1 MTNKQKLIEWM
12 IQFPFLS
19 FSLSFFL
26 SFFSFFTCKK
36 KWQFLLLL
44 FLQWR
49 RRRRRGS
56 GVPSEFQNKRER
68 KKNRHLNN
76 KKMITTQ
83 TKQQKKTRRLCDFS
97 FSNLVPFFF
106 YELIINFCF
115 VYAFLSPPSLPPPPP
130 PPTPPPLIIWK
141 LFNDE
146 TLRNLSS
153 LLCDINSCNC
163 FRLTM
168 KKIIQPFFPLPP
180 CSFFG
185 GVGGGGWGW
194 EWFISE
200 FLFVAFYCTI
210 FLSFPPRLSIFL
222 SFLPSFLSHLFQNEL
237 DPVLYWQFR
246 VGSIIKK
253 KKKKKKKRKLEDTTT
268 KRI

>member
-1 MTNKQKLIEWM
+1 
-12 IQFPFLS
+12 
-19 FSLSFFL
+19 
-26 SFFSFFTCKK
+26 
-36 KWQFLLLL
+36 
-44 FLQWR
+44 
-49 RRRRRGS
+49 
-56 GVPSEFQNKRER
+56 
-68 KKNRHLNN
+68 
-76 KKMITTQ
+76 MITTQ

-168 KKIIQPFFPLPP
+168 KKIIQPFSPLPP

-185 GVGGGGWGW
+185 GVGGGGGSDLSRN
-194 EWFISE
+194 FCLLLSIVQFSYHFLPASPSF
-200 FLFVAFYCTI
+200 FLF
-210 FLSFPPRLSIFL
+210 
-222 SFLPSFLSHLFQNEL
+222 FLPSFHI
-237 DPVLYWQFR
+237 YFR
-246 VGSIIKK
+246 MNWTRCYIDSFV
-253 KKKKKKKRKLEDTTT
+253 
-268 KRI
+268 

>member
-130 PPTPPPLIIWK
+130 TPPPLIIWK

-163 FRLTM
+163 FRLTFLGDLSRNFSVCCFLLYNFL
-168 KKIIQPFFPLPP
+168 IISSPPLHL
-180 CSFFG
+180 SFFSSFLPFT
-185 GVGGGGWGW
+185 
-194 EWFISE
+194 FISE
-200 FLFVAFYCTI
+200 WIGPGVILTVSC
-210 FLSFPPRLSIFL
+210 RL
-222 SFLPSFLSHLFQNEL
+222 
-237 DPVLYWQFR
+237 YY
-246 VGSIIKK
+246 
-253 KKKKKKKRKLEDTTT
+253 
-268 KRI
+268 

>member
-1 MTNKQKLIEWM
+1 MRL
-12 IQFPFLS
+12 
-19 FSLSFFL
+19 FF
-26 SFFSFFTCKK
+26 FKF
-36 KWQFLLLL
+36 
-44 FLQWR
+44 
-49 RRRRRGS
+49 GA
-56 GVPSEFQNKRER
+56 
-68 KKNRHLNN
+68 
-76 KKMITTQ
+76 I
-83 TKQQKKTRRLCDFS
+83 
-97 FSNLVPFFF
+97 FF